1 MFLNLLIIEENIFI
15 KLCFSTKRFKMPS
28 CAQNGI
34 FMYTVSARQI
44 ENNID
49 QLSEI
54 KEHSIYLDAFSSKRS
69 AFTMAEGSCK
79 CEAFCNLHSI

>member
-1 MFLNLLIIEENIFI
+1 
-15 KLCFSTKRFKMPS
+15 MPS

-34 FMYTVSARQI
+34 FMYTVSTGQI

-54 KEHSIYLDAFSSKRS
+54 KERAIYLDAFSPKRS
-69 AFTMAEGSCK
+69 TFTMAEGSCK